1 MSLTVTVQKG
11 HDFSSGNVT
20 RAALNAGAVPT
31 VAVTGSVGTTELDDA
46 SVTSAKVAT
55 GAGVELSK
63 LAGQTADNILLVGTS
78 VGSPDKKAIK
88 SLPGKGDAFIKEVDG
103 KAEITPSDG
112 TIVANKLL
120 TTTDDNIVLGLATE
134 LTTVSVDDYVIVHDT
149 DATEEGVVRL
159 KKAKVNALQ
168 NVGTTQYVGSN
179 ITVTGSSPS
188 YTVPVDMDGAPF
200 QSVELSTTGG
210 SNVYYNFTFTNKPID
225 GGTAIKTVTVRI
237 KNTSGGT
244 VYYGSSSEAW
254 PDGFNWPEYASN
266 SGPTSILNGRVALLG
281 VTFFGSGDGDCIA
294 AYAVT
299 NA

>member
-78 VGSPDKKAIK
+78 AGNPDKKAVK
-88 SLPGKGDAFIKEVDG
+88 SLPGKGYAFIKEVDG
-103 KAEITPSDG
+103 QAEVTPSDG
-112 TIVANKLL
+112 TIVADKLL

-149 DATEEGVVRL
+149 DATDEGVVRL

-168 NVGTTQYVGSN
+168 NVGTTQYLGSN

-200 QSVELSTTGG
+200 QSVELTDTSG
-210 SNVYYNFTFTNKPID
+210 YYNFTFANRPVD
-225 GGTAIKTVTVRI
+225 GGTAIKTITVRV
-237 KNTSGGT
+237 KNTTGST
-244 VYYGSSSEAW
+244 INYGVQNGADW
-254 PDGFNWPEYASN
+254 PSPFNWPEVASN
-266 SGPTSILNGRVALLG
+266 NGPPDIAGGKVALIG
-281 VTFFGSGDGDCIA
+281 VTFFGSGDADCVA

-299 NA
+299 N

>member
-46 SVTSAKVAT
+46 SVTSAKLAT

-63 LAGQTADNILLVGTS
+63 LAGQTADNILLIGTS
-78 VGSPDKKAIK
+78 SGNPDKKAVK
-88 SLPGKGDAFIKEVDG
+88 SLPGKGYAFIKEVG
-103 KAEITPSDG
+103 GQAEITPSDG
-112 TIVANKLL
+112 TIVADKLL
-120 TTTDDNIVLGLATE
+120 TTTDDNLILGLATE
-134 LTTVSVDDYVIVHDT
+134 LTTVSVDDYVMIHDT

-168 NVGTTQYVGSN
+168 NVGTTQYLGSN

-200 QSVELSTTGG
+200 QSVELTDTSG
-210 SNVYYNFTFTNKPID
+210 YYNFTFANRPVD
-225 GGTAIKTVTVRI
+225 GGTAIKTITIRV
-237 KNTSGGT
+237 KNTTGSTINYGVQSGADWP
-244 VYYGSSSEAW
+244 SS
-254 PDGFNWPEYASN
+254 FNWPEVASN
-266 SGPTSILNGRVALLG
+266 NGPPDIKLGKVALIG
-281 VTFFGSGDGDCIA
+281 VTFFGSGDADCIA

-299 NA
+299 N

>member
-63 LAGQTADNILLVGTS
+63 LAGQTADNILLIGTS
-78 VGSPDKKAIK
+78 AGNPDKKAVK
-88 SLPGKGDAFIKEVDG
+88 SLPGKGYAFIKEVG
-103 KAEITPSDG
+103 GQAEITPSDG
-112 TIVANKLL
+112 TIVADKLL
-120 TTTDDNIVLGLATE
+120 TTTDDNLILGLATE
-134 LTTVSVDDYVIVHDT
+134 LTTVSVDDYVMIHDT

-168 NVGTTQYVGSN
+168 NVGTTQYLGSN
-179 ITVTGSSPS
+179 ITVTGSAPS

-200 QSVELSTTGG
+200 QSVELTDTSG
-210 SNVYYNFTFTNKPID
+210 YYNFTFANRPVD
-225 GGTAIKTVTVRI
+225 GGTAIKTITVRV
-237 KNTSGGT
+237 KNTTGST
-244 VYYGSSSEAW
+244 INYGVQNGADWPSS
-254 PDGFNWPEYASN
+254 FNWPEVASN
-266 SGPTSILNGRVALLG
+266 NGPPDIAAGKVALIG
-281 VTFFGSGDGDCIA
+281 VTFFGSGDADCVA

-299 NA
+299 N

>member
-1 MSLTVTVQKG
+1 
-11 HDFSSGNVT
+11 
-20 RAALNAGAVPT
+20 LNAGAVPT

-63 LAGQTADNILLVGTS
+63 LAGQTADNILLIGTS
-78 VGSPDKKAIK
+78 AGNPDKKAVK
-88 SLPGKGDAFIKEVDG
+88 SLPGKGYAFIKEVG
-103 KAEITPSDG
+103 GQAEITPSDG
-112 TIVANKLL
+112 TIVADKLL
-120 TTTDDNIVLGLATE
+120 TTTDDNLILGLATE
-134 LTTVSVDDYVIVHDT
+134 LTTVSVDDYVMIHDT
-149 DATEEGVVRL
+149 DATDEGVVRL

-168 NVGTTQYVGSN
+168 NVGTTQYLGSN
-179 ITVTGSSPS
+179 ITVTGSAPS

-200 QSVELSTTGG
+200 QSVDLTDYTGG
-210 SNVYYNFTFTNKPID
+210 AGNVHYNFTFDNRPVD

-244 VYYGSSSEAW
+244 IYYGTSTPSVDW
-254 PDGFNWPEYASN
+254 PSGFNWPEYASN
-266 SGPTSILNGRVALLG
+266 GGPTSLLTGRVALLG
-281 VTFFGSGDGDCIA
+281 ITFFGSGDGDCVA

>member
-78 VGSPDKKAIK
+78 AGNPDKKAVK
-88 SLPGKGDAFIKEVDG
+88 SLPGKGYAFIKEVDG
-103 KAEITPSDG
+103 QAEVTPSDG
-112 TIVANKLL
+112 TIVADKLL

-149 DATEEGVVRL
+149 DATDEGVVRL

-168 NVGTTQYVGSN
+168 NVGTTQYLGSN

-188 YTVPVDMDGAPF
+188 YTVP
-200 QSVELSTTGG
+200 
-210 SNVYYNFTFTNKPID
+210 
-225 GGTAIKTVTVRI
+225 AIKTITVRV
-237 KNTSGGT
+237 KNTTGST
-244 VYYGSSSEAW
+244 INYGVQNGADW
-254 PDGFNWPEYASN
+254 PSPFNWPEVASN
-266 SGPTSILNGRVALLG
+266 NGPPDIAGGKVALIG
-281 VTFFGSGDGDCIA
+281 VTFFGSGDADCVA

-299 NA
+299 N

>member
-78 VGSPDKKAIK
+78 AGNPDKKAVK
-88 SLPGKGDAFIKEVDG
+88 SLPGKGYAFIKEVDG
-103 KAEITPSDG
+103 QAEVTPSDG
-112 TIVANKLL
+112 TIVADKLL

-134 LTTVSVDDYVIVHDT
+134 LTTVSVDDYVMVHDT
-149 DATEEGVVRL
+149 DATDEGVVRL

-168 NVGTTQYVGSN
+168 NVGTTQYLGSN

-200 QSVELSTTGG
+200 QSVELTDIYGF
-210 SNVYYNFTFTNKPID
+210 YNFTFANRPVD
-225 GGTAIKTVTVRI
+225 GGTAIKTITVRV
-237 KNTSGGT
+237 KNTTGST
-244 VYYGSSSEAW
+244 INYGVQNGADW
-254 PDGFNWPEYASN
+254 PSPFNWPEVASN
-266 SGPTSILNGRVALLG
+266 NGPPDIAEGKVALIG
-281 VTFFGSGDGDCIA
+281 VTFFGSGDADCVA

-299 NA
+299 N